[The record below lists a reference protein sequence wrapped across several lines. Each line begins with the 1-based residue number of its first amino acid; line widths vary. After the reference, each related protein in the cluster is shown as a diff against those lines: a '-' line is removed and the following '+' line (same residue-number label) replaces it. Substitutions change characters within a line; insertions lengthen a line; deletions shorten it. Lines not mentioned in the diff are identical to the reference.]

1 MILEHYKS
9 YNDQITTEPIK
20 SMERFTN
27 VIISHH
33 KSFSILLEFVNLEM
47 SFKMHTNSRKKE
59 SPFKSGFNC
68 FKTTM
73 GEFDLR
79 IL

>member
-47 SFKMHTNSRKKE
+47 SF
-59 SPFKSGFNC
+59 
-68 FKTTM
+68 
-73 GEFDLR
+73 
-79 IL
+79 